1 MKYIF
6 CVLLVLSGGMAYA
19 QLDKASLGAFL
30 HRIVKDKAV
39 QFEVEY
45 VAQEGGKDVF
55 ELEGRGS
62 RIVLRGSNGLS
73 VASALNYYLKN
84 YCHHLI
90 TWNGAPLPLPGI
102 LPAVRKKVHRSTPY
116 QYRYYLNYCTFQY
129 SIAWWDW
136 DRWQREIDW
145 MALNGINM
153 PLALT
158 GEEAIWQEVYRD
170 MGFRDQELDR
180 FFSGPA
186 YFSWLWMGNIDAWG
200 GPLPAHWK
208 ESHAVLQKK
217 ILQAERS
224 FGMKPVLP
232 AFTGHVPPSFKD
244 RFPQAKVK
252 KTNWDAGFDDVY
264 ILDPS
269 DPLFETIGKKFIEA
283 QTRAF
288 GTDHFYSADT
298 FNENVPPTSDSLYL
312 DGMSRKVYASMS
324 EADPKAVWVMQGWM
338 FHYNAAYWKPTQ
350 IQALLKA
357 VPDDHMIL
365 LDLYSESHPVWNRT
379 EAYYGKPWIWNM
391 LHNFGGNISLWGRM
405 SHAAEDPSK
414 ALHDPAAGRMTG
426 IGLTPEGIEQN
437 PALYQLMLE
446 NVWQDGPVD
455 LKGWLRDYAL
465 QRYGVSDKA
474 VDTAWDLLAGSVY
487 NGGLTEGGMESIIQA
502 RPTLE
507 PAVDRV
513 NTRLSYDPAVL
524 QQAWKIFTRAAPR
537 LQHSDGYRYDL
548 VDITRQVLANYA
560 SVIQQRFAAAWK
572 EKDTAAFRR
581 NSRQFLALMDDMDRV
596 LATRRDF
603 LLGKWI
609 KEARACGDTKEEADL
624 YEKNARDL
632 VTLWGDKE
640 SGLREYSCRQWSGLI
655 KGFYKP
661 RWELFFRWMEKAMVT
676 GVDPDWK
683 AFDKEVK
690 DWEWQ
695 WVLRRDV
702 YDDEA
707 KGDPVKEVGALYKK
721 YFTLMQEPV
730 ATNDHIFPAA
740 AVARPYIDM
749 DGKGFL
755 VNGRRTFLVSAGLEY
770 ARIPHEL
777 WQDRLLRLQRAGFN
791 CIEIYTFWNW
801 HEPEEG
807 KFDFSGDHD
816 LGAFLRLVKSMG
828 LYAIVRVGPYY
839 CAEWDNGG
847 YPLWLRFKP
856 GVRVREDNA
865 AFEKYV
871 DRFFDKLLP
880 IVCSQQIHRGGAV
893 ILVQLENEH
902 NKGWGTYM
910 PDGYFRHLQRKALSM
925 GMEVPY
931 FFSGLHHASDPAG
944 DGSGV
949 ATGHRGDPAGL
960 DDPARPNPWMSTE
973 FWSVWYNAYGSTEQ
987 DTREYA
993 RRTWKILAH
1002 GGNGYNY
1009 YMAHGGS
1016 NFGFTNN
1023 DEDAAS
1029 YDYGAAVGQA
1039 GDLRPI
1045 YYSFKKAAWFARSMA
1060 EVLENSEDATDVW
1073 KEVCKDSLIKVTARR
1088 SPAGD
1093 LLFADNASATA
1104 RKVQITAGDAGTL
1117 PVQGPLIIGP
1127 GEIVPVIHNVYIAPG
1142 VVLEWGPVRLLGIHR
1157 QGVSTTMVIY
1167 GGEGTPAELY
1177 FSVKGKVGKVVFKD
1191 LFRGGDSVSTYV
1203 FSAGGQRVR
1212 IVAVNNILAD
1222 RTWFAGKDVIVGP
1235 GYVGQVEENTLVAEQ
1250 AWRDKRE
1257 FPVRMFD
1264 ANGERRLTNDGMPER
1279 GDIRTIS
1286 LSDWQMKK
1294 MTVPKA
1300 SDQWLLSASPKQMGS
1315 DGNGTPWAWYA
1326 SQVEIKEDG
1335 NYTLQAEGGDR
1346 ATIFVDGEPVTR
1358 IKLHDGEA
1366 PLTLSKGRH
1375 TLSLFTAHDGRDKL
1389 AGFMGDMSD
1398 VDSKGLTGAARLVKG
1413 GALRHT
1419 LKDWKFSQDGK
1430 GNWKDYTIGQDVF
1443 NKQQGTGWFRA
1454 VLPELPGGI
1463 TKGQLV
1469 FRSVDENATVYL
1481 NGRRLTRH
1489 EGWNIPFKV
1498 QLEGLDTMSRPL
1510 ALTIFIEN
1518 YSNEGGIDQPVKV
1531 DYLSDVK
1538 EIAGWRMCGG
1548 FGDTAGVRYTDIND
1562 GDTMTPRF
1570 YRTSFDVP
1578 IHSSGDHLIWRVSTQ
1593 GLGHGSVWVN
1603 GHNLGRYPEKI
1614 PAPGLYIPECWM
1626 KPGRNELLIFDE
1638 EGKRPEGVAIVP
1650 EPEASRAVIKY
1661 KNRPG
1666 DVLSYVDPFI
1676 GTAKSDVYTRW
1687 GNEGGAYPGVVAP
1700 WGAMQVTPETRATG
1714 GYDYHDSTIFFFSCL
1729 HHMSGYPNGSAG
1741 RMKIMPVT
1749 GKAGE
1754 DKAGAGRNSE
1764 HGQGEARTFRHVDEV
1779 AGPGYYRVKFQDDG
1793 TLVEATASER
1803 VGLFRMSF
1811 PAGVVPKI
1819 FIGGMGKITRR
1830 SPMLLYGALGAVVQF
1845 DRPGTS
1851 EQVMDDGVLVSF
1863 SAGTTAIIIRVSASS
1878 VSEAGALNNID
1889 KETGGLGFDAV
1900 RERTRAD
1907 WRNQLSVIDVDDERE
1922 DRKKIFYTALY
1933 HAALLP
1939 WIISDVD
1946 GRYKGRDGVIHQS
1959 SGQREYGGFSAWDT
1973 FRSLHPLLCLLFP
1986 QRQRDMVLSLLD
1998 IYRQTGHLPLDPMT
2012 GNHAVA
2018 VIADSW
2024 AKGIR
2029 GYDSAEAY
2037 AAMRKGVID
2046 TPYLQDDRKAY
2057 RQLGYIPSTYPESV
2071 TRTVEYAY
2079 DDWVVASFGG
2089 RKEQGYDYRRLFDPN
2104 KLFILPKD
2112 GERGNSGYK
2121 EGDKWVY
2128 SYFAP
2133 QHPEDLVNLMGGGD
2147 AFAERLNAALKRQDI
2162 LFDNETVFHIPYLFN
2177 YASHPD
2183 KTQEWVS
2190 SIRDSRFAATPGGL
2204 PGNDDLGSMSSWYVF
2219 SALGFYPVC
2228 PGRPVYDVGTPL
2240 FRKAT
2245 LHLAGGRDMILL
2257 APGVSAGRKYV
2268 RRLRVNG
2275 QDHPGPT
2282 LPHKLLVKGGE
2293 IAFQM
2298 DSVAE
2303 PVVVE
2308 RSAFSF
2314 SDIAV
2319 TRTKLASDEPFY
2331 VRWSM
2336 TNHGKLAT
2344 RIVRLMVNGKQYISK
2359 NCMVSPGATIIDSM
2373 ECRLYALG
2381 EAWLEIESSGW
2392 KQALEVVKEG
2402 PKREEITGLFVRP
2415 LISAGRAGDAN
2426 FDVRN
2431 IGGVAR
2437 AAIVPLVVDGNIVRT
2452 DSVMLQPGEQRRISF
2467 ELPVL
2472 PSGWHEVR
2480 VRGEGRRM
2488 KVYTRPEESLLLD
2501 VSADGKDSSGFS
2513 HDGRQMGK
2521 GCPLFGKECYVE
2533 VAGARTLDE
2542 MGTTMTMMAWV
2553 NPTERG
2559 DGLVDIFAKGDNHVL
2574 QESGNRELTF
2584 FAGGWGRGDCTVK
2597 LPEDWFGHW
2606 HHIAGVCEGTVLRVY
2621 IDGVLKGTAKV
2632 EGTVNLSVANRWTLG
2647 RNEEFPGQR
2656 VFNGYIDKAKV
2667 FAEPLNAEAIRA
2679 AMGDHH

>member
-19 QLDKASLGAFL
+19 QLDKTSLGAFL
-30 HRIVKDKAV
+30 RRIVKDKAA

-45 VAQEGGKDVF
+45 LAQEGGKDVF
-55 ELEGRGS
+55 ELEGQGT

-90 TWNGAPLPLPGI
+90 TWNGAPAPLPGV
-102 LPAVRKKVHRSTPY
+102 LPSVRKKVHRSTPY

-158 GEEAIWQEVYRD
+158 GEEAIWQEVYRE

-208 ESHAVLQKK
+208 DSHAALQKK
-217 ILQAERS
+217 ILQAERA

-244 RFPQAKVK
+244 RFPAAKVK

-269 DPLFETIGKKFIEA
+269 DPMFETIGKKFIEA

-298 FNENVPPTSDSLYL
+298 FNENVPPTSDSMYL
-312 DGMSRKVYASMS
+312 DGMSRKVYASMA

-357 VPDDHMIL
+357 VPDDHMIM

-405 SHAAEDPSK
+405 KHAAGDPSK

-474 VDTAWDLLAGSVY
+474 VDTAWDLLEGSVY
-487 NGGLTEGGMESIIQA
+487 SGGLTEGGMESIIQA

-507 PAVDRV
+507 PAVERV
-513 NTRLSYDPAVL
+513 NTHLSYDPAVL
-524 QQAWKIFTRAAPR
+524 QRAWKIFVQAAPR
-537 LQHSDGYRYDL
+537 LQGSDGYRYDL

-560 SVIQQRFAAAWK
+560 SVLQQRFAAAWK

-609 KEARACGDTKEEADL
+609 REARACGVTPDEADL

-655 KGFYKP
+655 SGYYKP
-661 RWELFFRWMEKAMVT
+661 RWEMFFRRMEKALA
-676 GVDPDWK
+676 GGQEPDLK

-690 DWEWQ
+690 DWEWK
-695 WVLRRDV
+695 WVNNHDA
-702 YDDEA
+702 YDDEV
-707 KGDPVKEVGALYKK
+707 KGDAVRVATAVYKK
-721 YFTLMQEPV
+721 YFAAMQEPV

-740 AVARPYIDM
+740 APAKPYIDM
-749 DGKGFL
+749 DSKGFL

-801 HEPEEG
+801 HEPQEG

-856 GVRVREDNA
+856 GVRVREDNV
-865 AFEKYV
+865 AFERYV

-880 IVCSQQIHRGGAV
+880 IVCGQQIHRGGAV

-944 DGSGV
+944 DGGI
-949 ATGHRGDPAGL
+949 AAGGKGDAAGL

-987 DTREYA
+987 DAREYA
-993 RRTWKILAH
+993 RRTWKVLAH

-1016 NFGFTNN
+1016 NFGYTNN

-1060 EVLENSEDATDVW
+1060 DILENSEDATDAW
-1073 KEVCKDSLIKVTARR
+1073 KDVCKDSLIKVTARH

-1093 LLFADNASATA
+1093 LLFADNPSGAA
-1104 RKVQITAGDAGTL
+1104 RKMQINVGGAVTL
-1117 PVQGPLIIGP
+1117 PAQGALTIGP
-1127 GEIVPVIHNVYIAPG
+1127 GEIVPVIHNVSVAPG

-1157 QGVSTTMVIY
+1157 QGTFTTMVIY

-1177 FSVKGKVGKVVFKD
+1177 FSVKGKVGNVVFKD
-1191 LFRGGDSVSTYV
+1191 LFRGGDSASTYV
-1203 FSAGGQRVR
+1203 FSVGGQKIR
-1212 IVAVNNILAD
+1212 IIAMNEVLAD
-1222 RTWFAGKDVIVGP
+1222 RTWFVGKGVIVGP
-1235 GYVGQVEENTLVAEQ
+1235 GYVGQMQGASFLAEQ
-1250 AWRDKRE
+1250 AWQDKQE

-1264 ANGERRLTNDGMPER
+1264 GNGERWLTKDKMPEHR
-1279 GDIRTIS
+1279 ELRTLT
-1286 LSDWQMKK
+1286 LSGWQVKK
-1294 MTVPKA
+1294 MTVPKG
-1300 SDQWLLSASPKQMGS
+1300 SDKWLLSASPKQMGS
-1315 DGNGTPWAWYA
+1315 DGNGTPWAWYT

-1335 NYTLQAEGGDR
+1335 SYTLQVEGGDR
-1346 ATIFVDGEPVTR
+1346 ATVFVDGEPVTR
-1358 IKLHDGEA
+1358 INLHDGEA
-1366 PLTLSKGRH
+1366 PLTLSKGMH
-1375 TLSLFTAHDGRDKL
+1375 TLVLFTAHDGRDKL

-1413 GALRHT
+1413 GPLRHT
-1419 LKDWKFSQDGK
+1419 LRDWKYSKDGK
-1430 GNWKDYTIGQDVF
+1430 EGWKDYTIGQDVF
-1443 NKQQGTGWFRA
+1443 SKQQGTGWFRT
-1454 VLPELPGGI
+1454 VLPELPAGI

-1481 NGRRLTRH
+1481 NGRQLSRH

-1498 QLEGLDTMSRPL
+1498 QLDGLDTMTRPL
-1510 ALTIFIEN
+1510 TLTIFIEN
-1518 YSNEGGIDQPVKV
+1518 YSNEGGIDQPVKL
-1531 DYLSDVK
+1531 DYLSEAK
-1538 EIAGWRMCGG
+1538 EITGWRMCGG
-1548 FGDTAGVRYTDIND
+1548 FGDTAGVGYADIN
-1562 GDTMTPRF
+1562 GRDTMIPRF
-1570 YRTSFDVP
+1570 YRSTFDAPV
-1578 IHSSGDHLIWRVSTQ
+1578 HSPGDHLIWRVSTQ

-1603 GHNLGRYPEKI
+1603 GHNLGRFPEKI

-1626 KPGRNELLIFDE
+1626 KEGRNELLIFE
-1638 EGKRPEGVAIVP
+1638 EDGKGPGGVTIAS
-1650 EPEASRAVIKY
+1650 ELEASREIIKY
-1661 KNRPG
+1661 KSAQSR
-1666 DVLSYVDPFI
+1666 DLLSYVDPFI

-1687 GNEGGAYPGVVAP
+1687 GNEGGTYPGAAAP
-1700 WGAMQVTPETRATG
+1700 WGAMQLTPETRATG
-1714 GYDYHDSTIFFFSCL
+1714 GYDYQDSTIFFFSCL

-1741 RMKIMPVT
+1741 RMKVMPVLT
-1749 GKAGE
+1749 GMGE
-1754 DKAGAGRNSE
+1754 RKL
-1764 HGQGEARTFRHVDEV
+1764 FRHADE
-1779 AGPGYYRVKFQDDG
+1779 AADPGYYKVRFVDN
-1793 TLVEATASER
+1793 TIVEATASER
-1803 VGLFRMSF
+1803 VGIFRMSF
-1811 PAGVVPKI
+1811 PSGAAAKV
-1819 FIGGMGKITRR
+1819 FIGGIGKIIRR
-1830 SPMLLYGALGAVVQF
+1830 SPLLLYGSDGVVVQF
-1845 DRPGTS
+1845 DRAS
-1851 EQVMDDGVLVSF
+1851 SAEQEVEDGVLLSF
-1863 SAGTTAIIIRVSASS
+1863 AAGTSAVLIRVSASS
-1878 VSEAGALNNID
+1878 VSEAGALDNIN

-1900 RERTRAD
+1900 REKTRIN
-1907 WRNQLSVIDVDDERE
+1907 WRKQLSVIEVDDEKE

-1939 WIISDVD
+1939 WIISDAD
-1946 GRYKGRDGVIHQS
+1946 GRYKGRDGLIHQA

-1986 QRQRDMVLSLLD
+1986 QQQRDMVLSLLD

-2024 AKGIR
+2024 GRGIR
-2029 GYDSAEAY
+2029 GYDSIEAY

-2046 TPYLQDDRKAY
+2046 TPYLQDDREIY
-2057 RQLGYIPSTYPESV
+2057 RQLGYIPPTYPESV

-2079 DDWVVASFGG
+2079 DDWVIAWFGG
-2089 RKEQGYDYRRLFDPN
+2089 KKDQGYNYRRLFDPN
-2104 KLFILPKD
+2104 KLFILPGN

-2133 QHPEDLVNLMGGGD
+2133 QHPEDLVNLMGGKEE
-2147 AFAERLNAALKRQDI
+2147 FTERLDAALAHQDI

-2177 YASHPD
+2177 YSGRPD

-2190 SIRDSRFAATPGGL
+2190 CIRDRRFASTPGGL

-2228 PGRPVYDVGTPL
+2228 PGRPLYDVGTPL
-2240 FRKAT
+2240 FRKVT
-2245 LHLAGGRDMILL
+2245 VHLAGGRELVL
-2257 APGVSAGRKYV
+2257 RAPGVSPRNKYV
-2268 RRLRVNG
+2268 RGIRLNERT
-2275 QDHPGPT
+2275 HES
-2282 LPHKLLVKGGE
+2282 LMLAHELVAKGGE
-2293 IAFQM
+2293 IVFEM
-2298 DSVAE
+2298 DSLAVP
-2303 PVVVE
+2303 PVVE
-2308 RSAFSF
+2308 KSAFSF

-2319 TRTKLASDEPFY
+2319 TATKLMSDEPFH
-2331 VRWSM
+2331 VRWSV
-2336 TNHGKLAT
+2336 TNRGKLAT
-2344 RIVRLMVNGKQYISK
+2344 RIVRLRVNGRRYISK
-2359 NCMVSPGATIIDSM
+2359 NCLVSSGATVIDSM

-2381 EAWLEIESSGW
+2381 KASLEIEGSGW
-2392 KQALEVVKEG
+2392 QQELEVVKEG
-2402 PKREEITGLFVRP
+2402 PVKEEITGLFVRP
-2415 LISAGRAGDAN
+2415 LVSAGKAADAR
-2426 FDVRN
+2426 FYVRN
-2431 IGGVAR
+2431 TGGTVR
-2437 AAIVPLVVDGNIVRT
+2437 AAIVPVAVNGKVVRT
-2452 DSVMLQPGEQRRISF
+2452 DSVTLQPGEQRGMSL

-2472 PSGWHEVR
+2472 PSGWQEVR
-2480 VRGEGRRM
+2480 VGGEGGRM
-2488 KVYTRPEESLLLD
+2488 KVYDRPEESLLLD
-2501 VSADGKDSSGFS
+2501 LSASGKDSSGFG
-2513 HDGRQMGK
+2513 HDGSQVGK
-2521 GCPLFGKECYVE
+2521 GCPLFGKDCFIELSN
-2533 VAGARTLDE
+2533 AGTLDE
-2542 MGTTMTMMAWV
+2542 MGSTMTMMAWV
-2553 NPTERG
+2553 CPTERG
-2559 DGLVDIFAKGDNHVL
+2559 EGLVDIFAKGDNHVL
-2574 QESGNRELTF
+2574 QVSGNRELTF

-2597 LPEDWFGHW
+2597 LPEDWIGHW
-2606 HHIAGVCEGTVLRVY
+2606 HHIAGVCEGTVLHIY

-2632 EGTVNLSVANRWTLG
+2632 EGPVNLTVANRWTLG

-2667 FAEPLNAEAIRA
+2667 FTEPLTGEAIRA
-2679 AMGDHH
+2679 TMGDHH